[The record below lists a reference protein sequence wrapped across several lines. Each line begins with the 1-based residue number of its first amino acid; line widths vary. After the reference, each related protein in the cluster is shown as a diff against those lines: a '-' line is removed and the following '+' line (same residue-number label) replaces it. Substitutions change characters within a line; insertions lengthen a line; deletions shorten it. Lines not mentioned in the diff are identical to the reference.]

1 MSQSALRAHFQQWMR
16 DNPPGMQKY
25 GIADLHKLTS
35 QALDQLDEMARLLIR
50 SQNALIAIRNSLE
63 EIGPSDYLLQDISNA
78 FARYHGKE
86 KPPGE
91 GG

>member
-1 MSQSALRAHFQQWMR
+1 MSRSALRKEFNKWMR

-35 QALDQLDEMARLLIR
+35 QALGQLDEMAKALDVC
-50 SQNALIAIRNSLE
+50 LIAMEDEGIAANCRITIRRAHAAL
-63 EIGPSDYLLQDISNA
+63 DK
-78 FARYHGKE
+78 YHDKE

-91 GG
+91 SG